1 MEAGFLE
8 VIEYPEWLANIV
20 PVPKKDGKVR
30 MCMDY
35 RDLNRANLKDDFS
48 LPHID
53 VLLDSTGEGG
63 GVMCFSPL
71 WMVFLGIIRLQSTK
85 DKGNTSFCM
94 PWRTSCYTIMSFGLK
109 KRKGNVS
116 ESYDSLIS

>member
-63 GVMCFSPL
+63 GSCA
-71 WMVFLGIIRLQSTK
+71 FLLCGW
-85 DKGNTSFCM
+85 FF
-94 PWRTSCYTIMSFGLK
+94 W
-109 KRKGNVS
+109 V
-116 ESYDSLIS
+116 